1 MKKIKFYLL
10 FFLLCNQTTYTQN
23 GLSYTE
29 KLSATAKVWGFLK
42 YYHPNVADGKF
53 DWDQEL
59 FKILP
64 KIKNSE
70 NKEQLSQV
78 YLDWLTLV
86 GQVESCKKCNR
97 TEEQDYFTKNLDL
110 AWLNDQIFTP
120 ELSEKLRYIEANRH
134 LGNKYYV
141 STSKKVGKGKVVITN
156 ENEYKNFDWKNED
169 LRLLTLF
176 RYWNIVEYFFPYK
189 YQTDVLW
196 DDVLKKMIPK
206 FQNPKSEMDFHL
218 AMLELA
224 ISTDDSH
231 VRLNSKKIFSFF
243 GYYPPV
249 KFKLVDNK
257 AVVIGTY
264 NDSLALINDLKIGD
278 IITKA
283 NDKNIDEIFQETK
296 KYISGSNSSRKRFN
310 ANYYILSGLT
320 DSLKIGVIRDG
331 ETSTKI
337 VKRYLYKDFGRK
349 SIGTNKKKDYKLL
362 EGNIGYIDLSEL
374 GDDVNVPDIMS
385 DLNDTKAIIFD
396 LRDAYAVNSMY
407 YFGHYITSPR
417 KDFYKVLLPDLD
429 YPGKFFWDKGAD
441 VGYNKELKYKGKVVL
456 LVDES
461 CQSQCEYTV
470 MCLQTGNNSTTIGSQ
485 TSGADGNVVRFNMVG
500 GYETQISGVGIFY
513 PDGTETQRKGV
524 KIDIKVNPTLQAIK
538 NGKDEIL
545 EKAIEFINQ

>member
-1 MKKIKFYLL
+1 MKKIIPYLFL
-10 FFLLCNQTTYTQN
+10 FVICTKSALAQN
-23 GLSYTE
+23 NLRDQE
-29 KLSATAKVWGFLK
+29 KLFLTAKIWGFLK
-42 YYHPNVADGKF
+42 YYHPNVADGKY

-64 KIKNSE
+64 EIKESE

-78 YLDWLTLV
+78 YLDWLTRL
-86 GQVESCKKCNR
+86 GEVEPCKKCNQ
-97 TEEQDYFTKNLDL
+97 TKGKDYFTENLDL
-110 AWLNDQIFTP
+110 TWLNDQIVNP
-120 ELSEKLRYIEANRH
+120 ELSKKLKYIQANRH
-134 LGNKYYV
+134 QGEKYYV
-141 STSKKVGKGKVVITN
+141 STSKKIGKGKIVITN
-156 ENEYKNFDWKNED
+156 ENEYENFDWNNED

-224 ISTDDSH
+224 VSTDDSH
-231 VRLNSKKIFSFF
+231 VRFNSKKIFSFF

-249 KFKLVDNK
+249 TFKLIDNK

-264 NDSLALINDLKIGD
+264 NDSLASINDLKIGD

-283 NDKNIDEIFQETK
+283 NDKNLDDIFMETN
-296 KYISGSNSSRKRFN
+296 KYINGSNISRKRFN
-310 ANYYILSGLT
+310 AQYYILSGLT
-320 DSLKIGVIRDG
+320 DSLKIEVIRDG

-349 SIGTNKKKDYKLL
+349 PKVTIQKKDYKIL

-374 GDDVNVPDIMS
+374 GDNIHVPDIME

-396 LRDAYAVNSMY
+396 LRDAYSVSSMY
-407 YFGHYITSPR
+407 YFGHHITSPR
-417 KDFYKVLLPDLD
+417 KDFAKVLLPELD
-429 YPGKFFWDKGAD
+429 YPGKFFWQAGAD
-441 VGYNKELKYKGKVVL
+441 VGYNKKLKYHGKVVL
-456 LVDES
+456 LVDEG

-470 MCLQTGNNSTTIGSQ
+470 MCLQTANNSTTIGSQ
-485 TSGADGNVVRFNMVG
+485 TSGADGNVSKFEMVG
-500 GYETQISGVGIFY
+500 GYKTQISGIGIFY
-513 PDGTETQRKGV
+513 PDGTEAQRKGV
-524 KIDIKVNPTLQAIK
+524 KIDIEVTPTIEGIT

-545 EKAIEFINQ
+545 EKAIEFLNK

>member
-10 FFLLCNQTTYTQN
+10 FFLFCNQTTYTQN
-23 GLSYTE
+23 GLSNTE

-78 YLDWLTLV
+78 YLDWLTLL
-86 GQVESCKKCNR
+86 GQVDSCKKCNQ
-97 TEEQDYFTKNLDL
+97 TKGQDYFTKNHDLD
-110 AWLNDQIFTP
+110 WLNDQIFTP
-120 ELSEKLRYIEANRH
+120 ELSEKLRYIESNRH
-134 LGNKYYV
+134 QGNKYYV
-141 STSKKVGKGKVVITN
+141 STSKKAGKGKVEIIN
-156 ENEYKNFDWKNED
+156 ENEYENFDWKNED

-206 FQNPKSEMDFHL
+206 FQYPKSEMDFHL

-231 VRLNSKKIFSFF
+231 VRFNSKKIFSFF

-249 KFKLVDNK
+249 KFKLIDNK

-283 NDKNIDEIFQETK
+283 NDKNIDEIFLETE

-310 ANYYILSGLT
+310 ASYYILSGLT
-320 DSLKIGVIRDG
+320 DSLKIEVIRDG

-349 SIGTNKKKDYKLL
+349 STGINKKNDYRLL
-362 EGNIGYIDLSEL
+362 EGNIGYIDLSQL

-429 YPGKFFWDKGAD
+429 YPGKFFWDEGAD

-456 LVDES
+456 LVDEG

-524 KIDIKVNPTLQAIK
+524 KIDIKVNPTLQAII